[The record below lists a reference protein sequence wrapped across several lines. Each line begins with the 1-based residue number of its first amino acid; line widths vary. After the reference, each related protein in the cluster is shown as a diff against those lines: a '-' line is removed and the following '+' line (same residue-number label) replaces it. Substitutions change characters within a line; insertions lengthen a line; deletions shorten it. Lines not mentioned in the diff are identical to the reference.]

1 MRNDA
6 VAPFIAINISNL
18 DEANLANGKK
28 CTKESLGNKCARHQI
43 LAGPKATNTVI
54 MSKCDKSKS

>member
-28 CTKESLGNKCARHQI
+28 CIKESLGK
-43 LAGPKATNTVI
+43 
-54 MSKCDKSKS
+54 